1 MTKCKGG
8 CQMKSGGKTCAKCG
22 CDMSPIKMANGG
34 ETYKSGGSACMKC
47 GGKTHKSGGT
57 ISSCMKCGGGKY
69 TFGGKTGWSKKK
81 VTDKYASGGM
91 IKRDNGSY
99 ALGGTVDMPCPDG
112 FVRVGNDC
120 VPAATAQDSTDVY
133 NKALLLDNFYKKANY
148 DLRSS
153 NKFTGNIFTELNND
167 YNAFISTINDPEHK
181 AKKMPA
187 VGMLQNDG
195 NGYTYTDKYATE
207 KDYRKS
213 RNTNK
218 PYAVEQ
224 REKTFWA
231 LNESAPY
238 GYYDTRIQPQFVKK
252 YRDKPE
258 IDVAEVYIYDP
269 LAVKPHGDRT
279 PAEHVAYQQKYG
291 NYGGAKYPWNPYA
304 VRVPETKYTEQ
315 DLENAFKQRKEQEDY
330 AAYENWISE
339 NPLAEPEPRVNN
351 EMEIDPWKII
361 NMPTKSPELIQR
373 NDPFRPKVYAGPG
386 LAGRVKSYVPGEMWT
401 KGPLEES
408 RSLQEQHADDPS
420 VILNPEEFIRKREE
434 LRKIE
439 YKKWNKKEKSKMKR
453 NKKYSFGG
461 AISSMKQ
468 YDPGGEVSKTGN
480 RNTDL
485 ALTLNNMFKVMKAEN
500 DKKYTGVTSGGY
512 KYYRDKEGIPVVQI
526 PDSELQYDEEG
537 NYDDEIMV
545 KSSKVANTLD
555 AGKQGKAS
563 NVQLDYSLPNWGYAK
578 LEQKKL
584 NDLIQAEIKA
594 GAKDL
599 ELLVEDDIIGENTLK
614 AMNKF
619 EGKGYTRPEGFKD
632 KWLKKYAEDY
642 AKGVRMQVPGVT
654 APLTPKV
661 PGKESVKTTDVK
673 VEEDAS
679 GNLVTKKK
687 TDKASAKKEKNEIS
701 IFDILG
707 GASSMMGGFTSGLYD
722 ATAGLINM
730 AGKAG
735 EFIDKYQDKSDTKE
749 ARLKAKREKL
759 DRYIENQKNM
769 PLFQEKAN
777 KLYQQKM
784 EEDKKMALLANEKAT
799 KINEKINKEKQQ
811 KRIEL
816 VDNMMY
822 MPMFEDKVEKIKQQI
837 QDDQYEK
844 LARDIE
850 AKYET
855 EAKEAKEQSYK
866 NFGKKSAAASAEA
879 AMKNS
884 TPSKGSSSNTNIN
897 VGQPKINV
905 SSSKQNAS
913 TSFDK
918 TMKYMDELQRK
929 NNNNEAYKSLSS
941 EMNDKYYNVNE
952 SNATKVKNETF
963 SKPSKGEGFDGKDD
977 FLVKMLDIV
986 IESEKNYG
994 APSTGY
1000 NIAFENNIASV
1011 RYNNKTN
1018 ERIVNQVYPKDK
1030 VEKNLKVLNSAYN
1043 EVNKDYDKY
1052 YDEGKKK
1059 GIKGKDL
1066 VLYAY
1071 EQIKY
1076 KINRTRNKIK
1086 AENDP
1091 RFKPL

>member
-1 MTKCKGG
+1 
-8 CQMKSGGKTCAKCG
+8 MKAGGKTCAKCG
-22 CDMSPIKMANGG
+22 CDMDSKKEKYEDEEDDMRKGG
-34 ETYKSGGSACMKC
+34 MACMKC
-47 GGKTHKSGGT
+47 GGKMHKTGGT

-69 TFGGKTGWSKKK
+69 TFGGKTGWMSKKK
-81 VTDKYASGGM
+81 NDVSKYQSGGN
-91 IKRDNGSY
+91 IIYVS
-99 ALGGTVDMPCPDG
+99 P
-112 FVRVGNDC
+112 ND
-120 VPAATAQDSTDVY
+120 PIGMKKYQAYQDSTNLVNIQQKILDEFNKSRKPGYKFTPDKLNSLSNLAKDENTLGNPTLKALRKKQDEIVKRTGYKPIGRQVYTDERMVNDFTNAGFLQQLGSAIGSAFDYSEPTIKDVY
-133 NKALLLDNFYKKANY
+133 SFTNDVYKKPVQKVI
-148 DLRSS
+148 L
-153 NKFTGNIFTELNND
+153 K
-167 YNAFISTINDPEHK
+167 
-181 AKKMPA
+181 
-187 VGMLQNDG
+187 
-195 NGYTYTDKYATE
+195 
-207 KDYRKS
+207 
-213 RNTNK
+213 
-218 PYAVEQ
+218 
-224 REKTFWA
+224 EKTQ
-231 LNESAPY
+231 SVPVK
-238 GYYDTRIQPQFVKK
+238 TQKPVQPIVYKK
-252 YRDKPE
+252 QD
-258 IDVAEVYIYDP
+258 
-269 LAVKPHGDRT
+269 
-279 PAEHVAYQQKYG
+279 
-291 NYGGAKYPWNPYA
+291 
-304 VRVPETKYTEQ
+304 VRVPVMSVEETTKMM
-315 DLENAFKQRKEQEDY
+315 DGLAKDRKEKEDY
-330 AAYENWISE
+330 AAYEKWIAE
-339 NPLAEPEPRVNN
+339 NPLAEPEPQKND

-373 NDPFRPKVYAGPG
+373 NDPFKPKVYAGPG

-401 KGPLEES
+401 KGPLEEG
-408 RSLQEQHADDPS
+408 RSLQEQYADNPS
-420 VILNPEEFIRKREE
+420 VILDPEEFIRNREV
-434 LRKIE
+434 
-439 YKKWNKKEKSKMKR
+439 NKNKKMKR
-453 NKKYSFGG
+453 NKTYSFGG

-468 YDPGGEVSKTGN
+468 YQTGGEVSKTGN

-512 KYYRDKEGIPVVQI
+512 KYYRDKEGLPVVQI

-537 NYDDEIMV
+537 NYDNEIMV

-661 PGKESVKTTDVK
+661 PGKESVKTTEVK
-673 VEEDAS
+673 VEEDIF
-679 GNLVTKKK
+679 GDFVTKKK
-687 TDKASAKKEKNEIS
+687 TDKEAKKVSVKEEKNETS

-735 EFIDKYQDKSDTKE
+735 EFIEKYQDKSDTKE

-759 DRYIENQKNM
+759 DRYIENQKYM

-844 LARDIE
+844 LARDVE
-850 AKYET
+850 AEYAT

-879 AMKNS
+879 AMKKFNA
-884 TPSKGSSSNTNIN
+884 SKASSNNTNVN
-897 VGQPKINV
+897 VGQPNV
-905 SSSKQNAS
+905 NVGAAKQNTNKIIRTS

-941 EMNDKYYNVNE
+941 EMNNKYYNVNE
-952 SNATKVKNETF
+952 SNATKVKQEIF

-977 FLVKMLDIV
+977 YLSKMLDIV
-986 IESEKNYG
+986 LESEKNYG
-994 APSTGY
+994 APISGY
-1000 NIAFENNIASV
+1000 NELFESNMASV

-1018 ERIVNQVYPKDK
+1018 ERIIQQVYPKDK
-1030 VEKNLKVLNSAYN
+1030 VEKNLKVLNSAFS
-1043 EVNKDYDKY
+1043 EVEKSFNQY

-1071 EQIKY
+1071 DRIK
-1076 KINRTRNKIK
+1076 KRINNTRNKIN